1 MPIFLAGFTKSNS
14 MKEMDM
20 IGTLVR
26 LADLGVTGIK
36 VQYEGSGDSGCIENV
51 VYTTE
56 KMDRDEEAAFDEIN
70 YIEVWGQ
77 DVQHLQELDS
87 GLHSDIENFVEDQ
100 LLQDIEDWWNNDGGY
115 VACGGDNGLAKV
127 IRLEMQSKDNTTTQ
141 LTMNQSLEGH
151 SSRL

>member
-1 MPIFLAGFTKSNS
+1 

-20 IGTLVR
+20 IGTLVK

-56 KMDRDEEAAFDEIN
+56 KMDRDEEAAFDDIN
-70 YIEVWGQ
+70 DIEVWGQ

-87 GLHSDIENFVEDQ
+87 GLHSDIENFVEDR

-115 VACGGDNGLAKV
+115 GSVCILIPSGKYKIYND
-127 IRLEMQSKDNTTTQ
+127 IRITQ
-141 LTMNQSLEGH
+141 IESYFHEGSLIQKT
-151 SSRL
+151 L

>member
-14 MKEMDM
+14 MKEIDM

-87 GLHSDIENFVEDQ
+87 GLHSDIENFVEDK

-115 VACGGDNGLAKV
+115 GSVCILIPSGKYKIYND
-127 IRLEMQSKDNTTTQ
+127 IRITQ
-141 LTMNQSLEGH
+141 IESYFHEGSLIQKT
-151 SSRL
+151 L

>member
-14 MKEMDM
+14 MNEINMM
-20 IGTLVR
+20 ATLVK

-36 VQYEGSGDSGCIENV
+36 VNYEGSDDSGAIDNV

-56 KMDRDEEAAFDEIN
+56 KMDRDEEAAFDDIN
-70 YIEVWGQ
+70 DIEVWGQ

-115 VACGGDNGLAKV
+115 GSVCILIPSGKYKIYND
-127 IRLEMQSKDNTTTQ
+127 IRITQ
-141 LTMNQSLEGH
+141 VESYFHEGSLVDKT
-151 SSRL
+151 L

>member
-1 MPIFLAGFTKSNS
+1 MPISLADFTKQNS
-14 MKEMDM
+14 MNEINMM
-20 IGTLVR
+20 ATLVK

-36 VQYEGSGDSGCIENV
+36 VQYEGSGDSGCIENT

-77 DVQHLQELDS
+77 DVQHLRELDS
-87 GLHSDIENFVEDQ
+87 GLASDIENFVEDK

-115 VACGGDNGLAKV
+115 GSVCILIPSGKYKIYND
-127 IRLEMQSKDNTTTQ
+127 IRITQ
-141 LTMNQSLEGH
+141 VESYFHEGSLIQKT
-151 SSRL
+151 L